1 MIYPIISSSTQDT
14 MATIFRVTAITPE
27 EGKVVYDMM
36 DQDTARKLHSHL
48 MGRQLKKDGTTSVTV
63 RTI

>member
-1 MIYPIISSSTQDT
+1 

-63 RTI
+63 GTI

>member
-1 MIYPIISSSTQDT
+1 MIYPILSSSTQDT
-14 MATIFRVTAITPE
+14 MSTIFRITAHTPE
-27 EGKVVYDMM
+27 EGKVVYDVM